1 MCYNVALTY
10 VQVKVAC
17 SIILM
22 TGVRCA
28 TIIQSLDSIGKV
40 LVKKKIS
47 FIFLTMIQSS
57 LSAEVLLPLL
67 SSDGL

>member
-22 TGVRCA
+22 TGVRCT
-28 TIIQSLDSIGKV
+28 TIIQSLDSVGKV
-40 LVKKKIS
+40 LVKKKKKKKKKKVH
-47 FIFLTMIQSS
+47 
-57 LSAEVLLPLL
+57 LSDNDTFFMF
-67 SSDGL
+67 S